1 MPADIL
7 LHRRS
12 WIRAFTDQFLTTLA
26 ERRYTL
32 GTLRYNARLLEAFG
46 DFTAQRCGGDLALMP
61 QWVDP
66 FVAAMRGD
74 QRYRRKRRSL
84 LVRFIR
90 FLQDQQVIPAPA
102 DAPRWGDAIVE
113 DYLLSLRDQRG
124 LCPAS
129 IEAARKF
136 TRTLREYLNGEG
148 ISDFRVLRPDIIHR
162 FITRQGQRYSRDTMR
177 RTCSLLR
184 RFLTFLYRREVLTAD
199 LAGAVIA
206 PRVYKH
212 EQCPRFLTRAEIDK
226 LRAAVDRTT
235 PVGKRDHAMLLLLAT
250 YGLRGIEVV
259 RLRLDDIDW
268 RGQLLHVRK
277 RKAGNSTTYPLSV
290 AVGEAVLA
298 YLRQVRPA
306 SAHREV
312 FLTMQAPFTPLARGS
327 LRTRVMEYFARSGV
341 SVPRPGTHSFRYSC
355 AQRLFDQGVPLKTVG
370 DYLGH
375 RNPESTQRYTKI
387 ALEQLREVAVGDGE
401 ELL

>member
-1 MPADIL
+1 MPTDIL
-7 LHRRS
+7 PHRRS
-12 WIRAFTDQFLTTLA
+12 WIRAFTDQFLTALA
-26 ERRYTL
+26 DRHYAL

-46 DFTAQRCGGDLALMP
+46 DFTAQRCVHDLTMLP
-61 QWVDP
+61 RWVEP
-66 FVAAMRGD
+66 FVSAMRGD

-84 LVRFIR
+84 LARFIR
-90 FLQDQQVIPAPA
+90 FLGQQQAIPVPA
-102 DAPRWGDAIVE
+102 DPPRWGDAIVG
-113 DYLLSLRDQRG
+113 DYLMSLRDLRG

-129 IEAARKF
+129 VEAARKF
-136 TRTLREYLNGEG
+136 TLTLREHLTGEG
-148 ISDFRVLRPDIIHR
+148 ISDFRALRPDIIHL
-162 FITRQGQRYSRDTMR
+162 FITRQGQRYSRATMR
-177 RTCSLLR
+177 RTYSMFR
-184 RFLTFLYRREVLTAD
+184 RFLAFLYRRGILAAN

-212 EQCPRFLTRAEIDK
+212 EQCPRFLTRNEIDT
-226 LRAAVDRTT
+226 LLAAVDRAT

-259 RLRLDDIDW
+259 RLRLDDLDW
-268 RGQLLHVRK
+268 RAQLLGVPR

-298 YLRQVRPA
+298 YLRQVRPV

-312 FLTMQAPFTPLARGS
+312 FLTMQAPFAPLARGS
-327 LRTRVMEYFARSGV
+327 LRTRVLEYFARSGV
-341 SVPRPGTHSFRYSC
+341 RVPRPGTHSFRYSC
-355 AQRLFDQGVPLKTVG
+355 AQRLFDQGMPLKSVG

-375 RNPESTQRYTKI
+375 RDPESTQRYTKI
-387 ALEQLREVAVGDGE
+387 ALEQLREVAAGDGE